1 MTGDGANKG
10 SPGGPSGSGPSPAG
24 GGMNKKYY
32 PNATTNR
39 NFQGACEEL
48 KGEIFDCSGYGQ
60 ADQYVRT
67 KNHLANYVGR
77 TLGGAIRIAVEKL
90 VTPVITG
97 PPPPT
102 GYDTGN
108 ADPADKYIWETEIM
122 GVSRQRAKVKEQIQQ
137 MYSIVLGQC
146 TDAMIARIEA
156 HMDYPTTS
164 EKSDGVALLKII
176 KSVSFYFHDQKYA
189 PQSIHEQKRQLFS
202 IKQSQHETVTHYY
215 ERFHNAVQ
223 VLEQCGGTIGTDP
236 GVVQLVCTNLRLSTS
251 TTDPGE
257 VRKITEAVHEYT
269 MAVAFLLGADPAR
282 FGTMMREYENAFTNG
297 HNEWPKT
304 LNEAHRRLYI
314 GRERPEHP

>member
-1 MTGDGANKG
+1 MSGDGADKG

-77 TLGGAIRIAVEKL
+77 TLGGDIRIAVEKL

-108 ADPADKYIWETEIM
+108 ADPADKYIWETEILA
-122 GVSRQRAKVKEQIQQ
+122 VSRQRAKVKEHIQQ

-146 TDAMIARIEA
+146 SDAMIARIEA

-189 PQSIHEQKRQLFS
+189 PQSIHEQKRHLFS

-223 VLEQCGGTIGTDP
+223 VLEQCGGTICTDP
-236 GVVQLVCTNLRLSTS
+236 
-251 TTDPGE
+251 
-257 VRKITEAVHEYT
+257 
-269 MAVAFLLGADPAR
+269 
-282 FGTMMREYENAFTNG
+282 
-297 HNEWPKT
+297 
-304 LNEAHRRLYI
+304 
-314 GRERPEHP
+314 